1 MRLLAHSTGEIA
13 MAAAPSIQCPTC
25 KGWIAADPHF
35 AGQRVACPH
44 CQGQLIMPGN
54 ASVPP
59 GPTGSPAA
67 SQAGNPPGF
76 ANPPMPSAPGYVPPP
91 AGGFGFRCPFC
102 GFQGPPSTTKKIS
115 AAGWILFAALLVMC
129 IPLCW
134 LPFVI
139 DGCKEEERR
148 CLGCG
153 SRLG

>member
-1 MRLLAHSTGEIA
+1 
-13 MAAAPSIQCPTC
+13 MAATPSIQCPAC
-25 KGWIAADPHF
+25 KGWIAADPRF

-59 GPTGSPAA
+59 DVTGFPAA
-67 SQAGNPPGF
+67 SQAGKPPDFPNPSTPFG
-76 ANPPMPSAPGYVPPP
+76 AGYMP
-91 AGGFGFRCPFC
+91 AGASGFGFRCPFC
-102 GFQGPPSTTKKIS
+102 GFQGPPSMKKKIS
-115 AAGWILFAALLVMC
+115 ATGWILFVVLLLMC

-134 LPFVI
+134 LPFVV

-153 SRLG
+153 SRVG

>member
-1 MRLLAHSTGEIA
+1 

-25 KGWIAADPHF
+25 KGWIAADPRF

-59 GPTGSPAA
+59 GATASAAA
-67 SQAGNPPGF
+67 SQQSNSPGCVD
-76 ANPPMPSAPGYVPPP
+76 PSAPSG

-102 GFQGPPSTTKKIS
+102 GFQGPPSTKKKIS

-129 IPLCW
+129 VPLCW
-134 LPFVI
+134 LPFVV
-139 DGCKEEERR
+139 DGCKEDDAAAASVAAARSAER
-148 CLGCG
+148 
-153 SRLG
+153 S